1 MPASDAAAPAV
12 PVAPSARADTRRAAL
27 VRAAYDLIAAHGLE
41 GLRTRDIAARAGVNI
56 ATLHYYFPT
65 KEALIAGVAGHLAQ
79 QFVTVGGPPVVGGA
93 EPALDRLRQEF
104 ADARVYQSERPDM
117 LVVMQELMLR
127 ARRDPAVAA
136 IVAPLTQGWRMSI
149 ERMVAGGIAAGVFR
163 PELDPAAAADHVM
176 AALGGVLLLNL
187 PPPALARVCAALEHS
202 LRISPEE

>member
-1 MPASDAAAPAV
+1 MPAPDATAPAAF
-12 PVAPSARADTRRAAL
+12 PASARADSRRAAL

-41 GLRTRDIAARAGVNI
+41 GLRTRDIAARAGVNV

-65 KEALIAGVAGHLAQ
+65 KEALIAGVAEHLAQ
-79 QFVTVGGPPVVGGA
+79 QFISTGAPPVVGGA
-93 EPALDRLRQEF
+93 DPALDRLHQEF

-136 IVAPLTQGWRMSI
+136 IVAPLTQGWRI
-149 ERMVAGGIAAGVFR
+149 GLERMVMGGIAAGVFR

-176 AALGGVLLLNL
+176 ASLGGVLLLNL
-187 PPPALARVCAALEHS
+187 PPPALARVCAELERH
-202 LRISPEE
+202 LCIPKED